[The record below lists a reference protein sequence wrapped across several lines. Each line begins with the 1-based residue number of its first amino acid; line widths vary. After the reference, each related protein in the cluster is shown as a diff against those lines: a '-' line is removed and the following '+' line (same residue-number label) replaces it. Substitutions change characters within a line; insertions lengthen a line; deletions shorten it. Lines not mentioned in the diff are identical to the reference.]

1 MIVKQV
7 FIFPRLQQW
16 QIFVLTIDGA
26 YGEGGGQI
34 LRSAVSLSAITG
46 KSIEVINIRA
56 NRRNPGLR
64 PQHLQATRAIAKIF
78 RAKVENLKIGAEW
91 IRFIPKPDNYE
102 GGELKIDTGT
112 AGSIPMILQTIIP
125 AVALSNKSL
134 SVQIT
139 GGTDVKMSPTTD
151 YLRFIVQ
158 NAYKTIGISFSINIL
173 KRGYYPK
180 GGGIIQAEIGP
191 CKNISSFDLLNRRN
205 VEPKIASVCC
215 QLPKN
220 VAERQISTALLKLER
235 CGVRCNVY
243 SSSYE
248 SSLSPGTSILV
259 YSESDFGPFIGGDSI
274 GARHKSAEKVG
285 EEAVQNFFESY
296 DANVPIDRFLADML
310 VIPLSLTKGKSR
322 YRIGIVTEHLK
333 TNLHIVSQI
342 VGCKYQIAPA
352 EKSYIVTIE
361 GRRLPE

>member
-1 MIVKQV
+1 M
-7 FIFPRLQQW
+7 
-16 QIFVLTIDGA
+16 LTIDGA

-56 NRRNPGLR
+56 KRPNPGLR
-64 PQHLQATRAIAKIF
+64 PQHLHASRALAEIF
-78 RAKVENLKIGAEW
+78 HARVDNLNVGAER
-91 IRFIPKPDNYE
+91 IRFIPKPDKYE

-125 AVALSNKSL
+125 AVALSGKSL

-151 YLRFIVQ
+151 YLRFIVH
-158 NAYKTIGISFSINIL
+158 NAYKTIGINFSLNIL

-180 GGGIIQAEIGP
+180 GGGIIQADIGP
-191 CKNISSFDLLNRRN
+191 CKNVSSFDLLNRRN

-215 QLPKN
+215 NLPIN
-220 VAERQISTALLKLER
+220 VAERQISSALVRLER
-235 CGVRCNVY
+235 HGVRCSVY
-243 SSSYE
+243 SCSHE
-248 SSLSPGTSILV
+248 SSLSPGGSILV
-259 YSESDFGPFIGGDSI
+259 YSDSDFGPFIGGDSV
-274 GARHKSAEKVG
+274 GARDKSGEKVG
-285 EEAVQNFFESY
+285 EEAAQNFFESY
-296 DANVPIDRFLADML
+296 DANIPIDRFLADML

-322 YRIGIVTEHLK
+322 YRIGKVTEHLK
-333 TNLHIVSQI
+333 TNLHVVSQI
-342 VGCKYQIAPA
+342 VGCKYQIEPA

-361 GRRLPE
+361 GRPLPD